1 MAPSI
6 GRIVHYTDRDINGCR
21 PAIIV
26 RVWTAESVQVQVF
39 TDGAN
44 DQLDNVV
51 WRTSVAPTAIATK
64 GNPSFHSWE
73 DCPAGTKED

>member
-1 MAPSI
+1 MEPTI
-6 GRIVHYTDRDINGCR
+6 GRIVHYTDRDISGCR

-26 RVWTAESVQVQVF
+26 RVWSPQSVQVQVF
-39 TDGAN
+39 TDGSN

-51 WRTSVAPTAIATK
+51 WRTSVAPTGTTTQ